1 MRSNV
6 RRFTGIIAGHQTAQ
20 EGLRNAVAKWVKG
33 ELRTLVRDAFTPG
46 RLKKRGFFNADY
58 VGRLLDEHER
68 GVADHCKL
76 IWTLL
81 MFEMWPLAGN

>member
-1 MRSNV
+1 
-6 RRFTGIIAGHQTAQ
+6 
-20 EGLRNAVAKWVKG
+20 
-33 ELRTLVRDAFTPG
+33 
-46 RLKKRGFFNADY
+46 LKKRGLFNADY

-68 GVADHCKL
+68 GVADHRKL